1 MKLLNEIQQ
10 KLKVPKQSNPNV
22 KYKSRSAEDIVEMV
36 KPLLGDKGIL
46 MLDDEIVN
54 IGDRYYVKATATLK
68 TTGEEDEAGVT
79 WLSTTAYAREA
90 DTSPM
95 MSPAQVTGATSSY
108 ARKYALN
115 GLFAIDDTQDDD
127 TREHVPPQAIT
138 GGMRPKPVDFSK
150 DPATQDNNI
159 GDFEL

>member
-1 MKLLNEIQQ
+1 MRLLNEIQQ

-36 KPLLGDKGIL
+36 KPLLADKGIL
-46 MLDDEIVN
+46 ILSDEIVN
-54 IGDRYYVKATATLK
+54 TGDRYYIKATVRITSF
-68 TTGEEDEAGVT
+68 EETEGDYAVEV
-79 WLSTTAYAREA
+79 TAYAREA

-127 TREHVPPQAIT
+127 TREHMPMVQT
-138 GGMRPKPVDFSK
+138 TNTEYRPNNKPL
-150 DPATQDNNI
+150 NNGDI
-159 GDFEL
+159 VTTDFEL